1 MSGAQWVRVLDAE
14 HLGRRRGF
22 VVPALALR
30 RSVQVGDFV
39 LLALERKEYAA
50 QFRKRRRKPLELG
63 PGLVDYAWFEV
74 VAVGR
79 DLAGLNAMLGLERGW
94 TRYGVAVVGRVVG
107 ASSFLAMQSGLT
119 GAVFG
124 LAAIKG
130 LVRKGV
136 GSWFSTVRAARRRIR
151 WGRTIRAVS

>member
-50 QFRKRRRKPLELG
+50 QFRKRGRKRMSFARPMAG
-63 PGLVDYAWFEV
+63 P
-74 VAVGR
+74 
-79 DLAGLNAMLGLERGW
+79 
-94 TRYGVAVVGRVVG
+94 
-107 ASSFLAMQSGLT
+107 
-119 GAVFG
+119 
-124 LAAIKG
+124 
-130 LVRKGV
+130 KGV
-136 GSWFSTVRAARRRIR
+136 LP
-151 WGRTIRAVS
+151 

>member
-39 LLALERKEYAA
+39 LLALEQKEYLA
-50 QFRKRRRKPLELG
+50 QFRKRGRKPLELG

-74 VAVGR
+74 LQVGR
-79 DLAGLNAMLGLERGW
+79 DLAEFNATLGLARGW
-94 TRYGVAVVGRVVG
+94 NRYGVAVVGRVVP
-107 ASSFLAMQSGLT
+107 ASSFLAMRSRLT

-124 LAAIKG
+124 LEAIKG

-136 GSWFSTVRAARRRIR
+136 GQWFSTVRAARRQIR